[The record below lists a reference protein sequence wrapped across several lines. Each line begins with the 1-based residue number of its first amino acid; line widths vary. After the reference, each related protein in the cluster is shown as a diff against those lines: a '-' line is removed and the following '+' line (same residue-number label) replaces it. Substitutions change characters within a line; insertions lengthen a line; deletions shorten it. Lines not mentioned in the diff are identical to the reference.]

1 MIKKKSLFVENF
13 LVCGQ
18 LTWFKNIGW
27 SRISFID
34 MGQGSCCW
42 LDVVKHRVIE

>member
-27 SRISFID
+27 LRISSVD
-34 MGQGSCCW
+34 MGAGK
-42 LDVVKHRVIE
+42 LLLVNVAKHRVTE